1 MFRYAA
7 NVSALEF
14 VPTSLGH
21 LIVDVVVPACPHKKD
36 SDSGEFVET
45 FWCPV
50 TGACEATCY
59 SFLGMQNDWWGPGAS
74 YPIISGT
81 RSGGQSG
88 AARQRPSTSAA
99 WKECATTLSPVRS
112 AKVVCLVSW
121 SLKMIDELLNF
132 RRCQHSPS

>member
-21 LIVDVVVPACPHKKD
+21 LMVEVVVPACPRKKD

-59 SFLGMQNDWWGPGAS
+59 SFLGMQNDWWVTDTTPDIPPSRDTEWGAEWSCKAKTLDFCTLEGMCS
-74 YPIISGT
+74 YPDSCPFSKSGVF
-81 RSGGQSG
+81 G
-88 AARQRPSTSAA
+88 
-99 WKECATTLSPVRS
+99 KLEFVLIV
-112 AKVVCLVSW
+112 
-121 SLKMIDELLNF
+121 
-132 RRCQHSPS
+132 